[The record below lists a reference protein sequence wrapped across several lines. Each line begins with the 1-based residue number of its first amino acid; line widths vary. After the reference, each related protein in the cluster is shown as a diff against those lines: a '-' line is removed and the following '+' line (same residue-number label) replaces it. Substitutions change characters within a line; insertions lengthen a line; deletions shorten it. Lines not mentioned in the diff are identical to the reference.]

1 METVILA
8 VWLSFDFLMRLVK
21 YYSVISKLNERKERL
36 NVSGRIFM
44 VKLITKIV
52 YLFKLFFLFMIRRI
66 FLSPVK
72 RRLN

>member
-52 YLFKLFFLFMIRRI
+52 YLFKLFFLFMIHRI